1 MLAPMASGQSV
12 ETLGIA
18 DVVMT
23 ILEARKTNPRAT
35 AAAVSRE
42 SCGDV
47 IQVRVS
53 LLESA
58 GDRRISQA
66 GVTSSRP
73 SPYASSVPI
82 WPRRS
87 ARRM

>member
-1 MLAPMASGQSV
+1 M

-23 ILEARKTNPRAT
+23 ILEARKTMPWAT

-42 SCGDV
+42 SRGDV
-47 IQVRVS
+47 IHVRVS
-53 LLESA
+53 LLESSAYPLA
-58 GDRRISQA
+58 GGQRISRA
-66 GVTSSRP
+66 VATSSQP
-73 SPYASSVPI
+73 STCVGSLRI

-87 ARRM
+87 GRRT